1 MANTQRI
8 LNTRIVLRN
17 DTKNNWNAVK
27 NTAVLSKGE
36 IGIEIDTNLI
46 KIGDGVK
53 TWAELD
59 YFGGDLSDYYTKEEV
74 EALVSGVPSTDLSG
88 YYKKS
93 EVDALLKAEEDA
105 RKAKDESIDAA
116 IELLTNGAGTD
127 VIDSVNELID
137 YVTTHGPEVTKMQE
151 DIAANAAAIE
161 GKVSKDGD
169 KVLSDNNFT
178 DALLSKL
185 NGIEAN
191 ANKYVLPT
199 DVVKDSSYRH
209 ITVTSTSVSDGANTF
224 TKYNDSALQN
234 RVSTLEGKKNVEFYE
249 AEQPDT
255 SEEVYVLYCGNA
267 AGL

>member
-17 DTKNNWNAVK
+17 DTKNNWDAVK
-27 NTAVLSKGE
+27 NSAILSKGE
-36 IGIEIDTNLI
+36 IGIEIDTNLM

-74 EALVSGVPSTDLSG
+74 A
-88 YYKKS
+88 
-93 EVDALLKAEEDA
+93 ALLKAEEDA

-137 YVTTHGPEVTKMQE
+137 YVTTHGPEVIKMQE

-161 GKVSKDGD
+161 TKVTKEEGKG
-169 KVLSDNNFT
+169 LSDNNFT
-178 DALLSKL
+178 DALLNKL

-191 ANKYVLPT
+191 ANKYVLPS

-209 ITVTSTSVSDGANTF
+209 ITVTSTSVSDGTNTF

-249 AEQPDT
+249 ADQPDT